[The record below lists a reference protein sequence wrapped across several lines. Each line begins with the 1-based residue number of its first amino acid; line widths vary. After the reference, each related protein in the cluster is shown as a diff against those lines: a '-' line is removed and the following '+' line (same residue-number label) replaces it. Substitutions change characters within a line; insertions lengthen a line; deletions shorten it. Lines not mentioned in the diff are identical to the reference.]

1 MPVITT
7 SEALAEF
14 CRTLSKSAFVT
25 VDTEFIR
32 DTTYWSQ
39 LCLVQLADDDE
50 ARAVD
55 VLAPGIDLA
64 PLFELMA
71 DSRVLKVFHAAR
83 QDVEIFVNLTGTV
96 PEPIFDTQVA
106 AMVCG
111 FGDSV
116 GYEALVSKLAGAT
129 IDKSSRFTD
138 WARRPLTD
146 RQIRYA
152 LDDVTHLRTVYE
164 KLARRLKDNG
174 RLSWLEEELGTL
186 TNLATYALHPDDA
199 WRRLKRIRS
208 TKPEF
213 LGALRA
219 VAAWR
224 ETEAQTRDVPRSRVV
239 RDDVLIEIAANRPA
253 NAADLARIRGVGRD
267 FAAGRHGRA
276 LLQAVV
282 DGIARPVHDGS
293 GQRGG
298 GQRAAGPVVDLLK
311 VLLKMRCDEKGV
323 AQRLVASSADLE
335 RIAAEDDAD
344 VAALRGWRREIF
356 GADAL
361 ALKNGRLGVALDGGK
376 LALFEPRSDEAPD

>member
-1 MPVITT
+1 MPVIST

-14 CRTLSKSAFVT
+14 CRSLAKNAFVT

-32 DTTYWSQ
+32 DTTYWPQ
-39 LCLVQLADDDE
+39 LCLVQLADDDD

-55 VLAPGIDLA
+55 VLAPGIELA
-64 PLFELMA
+64 PMFDLMA
-71 DSRVLKVFHAAR
+71 DKSVLKVFHAAR
-83 QDVEIFVNLTGTV
+83 QDIEIFFNLTGAV

-116 GYEALVSKLAGAT
+116 GYEGLVAKLVGAS

-164 KLARRLKDNG
+164 KLAGRLTDNG
-174 RLSWLEEELGTL
+174 RVSWLEEELKTL
-186 TNLATYALHPDDA
+186 TNPATYALDPDES
-199 WRRLKRIRS
+199 WRRLKRLRS

-213 LGALRA
+213 LGVLRA

-224 ETEAQTRDVPRSRVV
+224 ETAAQTRDVPRSRVI

-253 NAADLARIRGVGRD
+253 SAEDLTRIRGVGRD
-267 FAAGRHGRA
+267 FAAGRHGRDI
-276 LLQAVV
+276 LQAVAA
-282 DGIARPVHDGS
+282 GLARPVKDGPE
-293 GQRGG
+293 QRHN
-298 GQRAAGPVVDLLK
+298 QRAAGPIVDLLK

-323 AQRLVASSADLE
+323 AQRLVASSADIE
-335 RIAAEDDAD
+335 RMAAKERAD
-344 VAALRGWRREIF
+344 VPALRGWRHEIF

-361 ALKNGRLGVALDGGK
+361 ALKAGRLGIALDGGK
-376 LALFEPRSDEAPD
+376 LRLFEPRSDDPPV